1 MGDVITFKHTG
12 DFSATFKFFNKII
25 NKNYRNILEEY
36 GRKGVEVL
44 SESTPKD
51 TGLTS
56 ESWTYEIIETKSGFT
71 ISWLNTNVVSNSRG
85 YSYNLVVL
93 IENGHAT
100 RSGSWVEGRPFVKK
114 AMNPILDKMTDGL
127 VEELNN

>member
-1 MGDVITFKHTG
+1 MGDVITFKHKG

-36 GRKGVEVL
+36 GRKGVEAL

-114 AMNPILDKMTDGL
+114 AMNPILDKMTDDL